1 VCESVGTSSMIRLI
15 RRTVVL
21 TRLCII
27 TDKTS
32 DEGEKVEGVGVMKD
46 KQLTLAKV

>member
-1 VCESVGTSSMIRLI
+1 MCESVETSSMTRLI

-21 TRLCII
+21 TRLFII

-32 DEGEKVEGVGVMKD
+32 DEGGEVEGVGVMKE
-46 KQLTLAKV
+46 TNS